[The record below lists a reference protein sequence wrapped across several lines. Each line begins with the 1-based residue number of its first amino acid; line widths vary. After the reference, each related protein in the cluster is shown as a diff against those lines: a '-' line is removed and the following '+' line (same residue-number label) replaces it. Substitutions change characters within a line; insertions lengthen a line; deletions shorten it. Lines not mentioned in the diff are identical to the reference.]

1 MPKDKLVIL
10 IDGHS
15 LVYRSYYAFIRNP
28 LRNSKGQNT
37 SAIFGFVNS
46 LKKLLNKFSTQ
57 YLAVA
62 FDSGKET
69 FRHKLYEEYKAERPE
84 TPNDLISQLPIIK
97 EIIEA
102 YGIKILEKEGYEAD
116 DILATI
122 AKRLTQKEIKVYIVT
137 SDKDLYQLVSDNIF
151 IYDVY
156 KDIIYDRNK
165 TQEKFGIKDPA
176 QIRDVLALAGDS
188 IDNIPGV
195 PNIGLK
201 RAVDI
206 IHKYNSL
213 DEALD
218 KDERLKQYKEIVRL
232 SKTLATVRTDI
243 KVKAGLNQLKIK
255 KTNIPQLIQIFKELE
270 FSSLLRELAQ
280 NLPAA
285 NGQSRLFTEKDL
297 YQNTKQFSGLG
308 YQVKDIPESTK
319 TRDIDQITI
328 ERSTTLT
335 KGPWAFCYT
344 SEGLL
349 LVYNG
354 KEKIKITDTAE
365 IIKLFKSSALK
376 IGYDIK
382 SQMHQAQ
389 KIRGVELA
397 EPYFDVKIA
406 SYLLDSNRKRYELTD
421 LILLHLQQIKS
432 SIPDVEQP
440 SDVYLLY
447 QKLEPEICAYGL
459 DSIFNEIEMPLIKVL
474 VDMEARGVKI
484 DRQLFQKISAEI
496 ETERERLKKEIFR
509 KAGVEFNINSPQQL
523 SKVLFEKLALPKT
536 KRTKTGFSTD
546 SSVLLELAPSAPIVQ
561 DILRYREI
569 TKLQTTYLEPMQK
582 LIKTETGRIHCQFN
596 QTGTATGRLSSSNPN
611 LQNIPIRSD
620 WGKKIRQGFVA
631 EPGYLLISADYSQ
644 IELRILAELSGDEKL
659 KEAFLINEDIHTR
672 TASEV
677 FNKPKDKVTENERRI
692 AKMVNYGLIYGIS
705 DFGLSVGLGISQ
717 DEARRII
724 DDFLAI
730 HYQVAEWQEKTIAE
744 TKETGLA
751 KTMFGRI
758 RPMPGIFAQN
768 RIIYEASVRAAINHP
783 IQGSAADIIKKAMIE
798 IYEQMRKKDFQG
810 GIILQV
816 HDELLLEVEASRID
830 EAKDLVKQIMQK
842 KYLSEVPLVVNIG
855 TGKNWAIA
863 HDEAK

>member
-1 MPKDKLVIL
+1 MSKKTKDKSVIL

-28 LRNSKGQNT
+28 LRNSKGLNT

-46 LKKLLNKFSTQ
+46 LKKILNNFSAQ

-69 FRHKLYEEYKAERPE
+69 FRHHLYEEYKSERPE
-84 TPNDLISQLPIIK
+84 TPNDLVSQLPIIK
-97 EIIEA
+97 EIISA
-102 YGIKILEKEGYEAD
+102 YGVKILQKEGYEAD

-122 AKRLTQKEIKVYIVT
+122 AKRFAQKGVKVYIVT
-137 SDKDLYQLVSDNIF
+137 SDKDLYQLVNDNIF

-156 KDIIYDRNK
+156 KDIVYDRNK
-165 TQEKFGIKDPA
+165 TQEKFGIKDPS
-176 QIRDVLALAGDS
+176 QIRDVLALAGDT

-195 PNIGLK
+195 PNIGIK

-213 DEALD
+213 DEALE
-218 KDERLKQYKEIVRL
+218 KDERLKQYKEIVQL
-232 SKTLATVRTDI
+232 SKTLATVKTDVKI
-243 KVKAGLNQLKIK
+243 KANLNQLKIK
-255 KTNIPQLIQIFKELE
+255 RPNIPKLIQLFKELE
-270 FSSLLRELAQ
+270 FSSFLRELAQ
-280 NLPAA
+280 DIPLSM
-285 NGQSRLFTEKDL
+285 QTRLFPDKDR
-297 YQNTKQFSGLG
+297 SHR
-308 YQVKDIPESTK
+308 PESVKTK
-319 TRDIDQITI
+319 NKMLD
-328 ERSTTLT
+328 SSSSAF
-335 KGPWAFCYT
+335 WAFCYT
-344 SEGLL
+344 QEGLFI
-349 LVYNG
+349 YNG
-354 KEKIKITDTAE
+354 KETIKITDASE
-365 IIKLFKSSALK
+365 ISQLINSAGLK

-382 SQMHQAQ
+382 SQIH
-389 KIRGVELA
+389 KFKENKLKLA

-421 LILLHLQQIKS
+421 LVLLHLQQIPS
-432 SIPDVEQP
+432 SIPDSEQP
-440 SDVYLLY
+440 YFAYLLY
-447 QKLEPEICAYGL
+447 QKLAPEIFAQGL
-459 DSIFNEIEMPLIKVL
+459 STVFEEIEIPLIKVL
-474 VDMEARGVKI
+474 ADMEYRGVKI
-484 DRQLFQKISAEI
+484 DTKLFQKISAEI
-496 ETERERLKKEIFR
+496 ENERELLKQEIFR

-546 SSVLLELAPSAPIVQ
+546 SSVLLELAPRVPIVQ

-620 WGKKIRQGFVA
+620 LGKKIRQGFIA
-631 EPGYLLISADYSQ
+631 EPNCLLISADYSQ

-659 KEAFLINEDIHTR
+659 KEAFLFNEDIHTR
-672 TASEV
+672 TASEI
-677 FNKPKDKVTENERRI
+677 FNKPKSSISENERRV

-717 DEARRII
+717 DEAQRII

-730 HYQVAEWQEKTIAE
+730 HYKVAEWQEKTIAE
-744 TKETGLA
+744 TKETGYA
-751 KTMFGRI
+751 KTIFGRI
-758 RPMPGIFAQN
+758 RPIPGIFAQN
-768 RIIYEASVRAAINHP
+768 RIIYEASLRAAINHP

-798 IYEQMRKKDFQG
+798 IYEQLKKENFSG

-816 HDELLLEVEASRID
+816 HDELLLEIEENRMKEAQM
-830 EAKDLVKQIMQK
+830 LVKEVMQK

-855 TGKNWAIA
+855 IGKNWAFA
-863 HDEAK
+863 HDTAK